1 MELLLPLRVQ
11 WLFGQCLLYCFCIFR
26 GDVIRTWETQ
36 IPVKFSTIFCLIS
49 WVVCV
54 HRGFSGGS
62 VVKSPPAVQET
73 WVWTWVG
80 KICWST
86 ALSPTPVLLP
96 EVSQGQKSL
105 VGCMQSMGL
114 QRVRHDWSDEHLS
127 PCGEC
132 IASLGA
138 VRYSI
143 CVSPSPSPRGVSEI
157 PSPIRVLKHIITSGQ
172 KSYLKNQSITK
183 NSFLKLS

>member
-80 KICWST
+80 KIRWST

-114 QRVRHDWSDEHLS
+114 QRVRHDWSDEHVHHVASASHPLELWGTQSVCPPAPHLEVLVKSQVLS
-127 PCGEC
+127 VC
-132 IASLGA
+132 
-138 VRYSI
+138 
-143 CVSPSPSPRGVSEI
+143 
-157 PSPIRVLKHIITSGQ
+157 
-172 KSYLKNQSITK
+172 
-183 NSFLKLS
+183 